1 MKSKKP
7 TMKEVRNAINN
18 MGQWVQGIEIGLN
31 QLDVIVSLFIKYMDK
46 DKKFDEFV
54 KKESKKMQKQ
64 EALNERQD

>member
-46 DKKFDEFV
+46 DNNFDEFV
-54 KKESKKMQKQ
+54 KKESKKMQEQ
-64 EALNERQD
+64 EALNEKKD

>member
-46 DKKFDEFV
+46 DTKFDEFV
-54 KKESKKMQKQ
+54 KKESKKMQEQ
-64 EALNERQD
+64 EALNEKKD

>member
-46 DKKFDEFV
+46 DNKFDEFV

-64 EALNERQD
+64 EALNERQN

>member
-1 MKSKKP
+1 MAKNKKP

-18 MGQWVQGIEIGLN
+18 MGQWVQGIEIWLN

-54 KKESKKMQKQ
+54 KKESKKMQAK
-64 EALNERQD
+64 ETSNGG

>member
-46 DKKFDEFV
+46 DNNFDEFV

-64 EALNERQD
+64 EALNERQN

>member
-46 DKKFDEFV
+46 DNKFDEFV
-54 KKESKKMQKQ
+54 KKESKKMQEQ
-64 EALNERQD
+64 EALNEKKD